1 MFDPV
6 MNGRAWSSADI
17 AALIDAVERQ
27 QCLVKL
33 AARLDR
39 TETAVM
45 SKANR
50 LMLKPHNGAQ
60 STELD

>member
-1 MFDPV
+1 
-6 MNGRAWSSADI
+6 MNGRPRSSAEI
-17 AALIDAVERQ
+17 AELTHAVERQ
-27 QCLVKL
+27 HCLVKL

-50 LMLKPHNGAQ
+50 LMLKPQNGAQ

>member
-1 MFDPV
+1 
-6 MNGRAWSSADI
+6 MNGRPWSSAEI
-17 AALIDAVERQ
+17 AALIEAVERQ

-50 LMLKPHNGAQ
+50 LLLKPQNGAQ